1 MWNPPDPADLVP
13 DIDSTNAPSPDDVPP
28 AETQDEAVPADA
40 FLDDTDRMLLN
51 RWTPDAHLEAEYED
65 RFVFDADE
73 LPY

>member
-13 DIDSTNAPSPDDVPP
+13 DIDSTNAPSPDDMPP
-28 AETQDEAVPADA
+28 AKTQN
-40 FLDDTDRMLLN
+40 DTP
-51 RWTPDAHLEAEYED
+51 PDAHLEAEYED